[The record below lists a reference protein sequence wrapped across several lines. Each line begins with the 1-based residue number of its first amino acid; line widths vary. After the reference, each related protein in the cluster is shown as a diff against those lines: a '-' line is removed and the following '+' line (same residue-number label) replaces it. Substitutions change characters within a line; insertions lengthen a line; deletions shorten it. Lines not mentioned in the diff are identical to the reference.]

1 MCRAMVEDAGS
12 RVDFAMAEALAFG
25 TLATHRSASLDA
37 TEDAAAGLNW
47 GVYTADICVLFCCK
61 IL

>member
-25 TLATHRSASLDA
+25 TLATHRSASLDG

-47 GVYTADICVLFCCK
+47 GVYTADI
-61 IL
+61 